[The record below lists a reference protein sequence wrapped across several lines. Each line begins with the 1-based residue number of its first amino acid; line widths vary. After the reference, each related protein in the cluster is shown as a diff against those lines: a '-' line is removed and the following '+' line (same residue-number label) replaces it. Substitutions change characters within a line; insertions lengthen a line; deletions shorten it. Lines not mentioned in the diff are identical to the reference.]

1 MTPKKS
7 LQPISE
13 TQLIQTPTSVASPIQ
28 DEATALI
35 SQAINKGVDVATMEK
50 LLAMRRELNAEK
62 AKAAYDTAMADF
74 QAECPTIE
82 KKTQG
87 YNYKYAD
94 LTTIIEQV
102 KDLLARHGFSY
113 TFDTDEVDNAIIVY
127 CKVKH
132 IAGHME
138 ISKAQIKR
146 ETTTKMNASQQS
158 GAAMTYGKRYA
169 FVNAFG
175 ILTGDE
181 DTDASIKHMD
191 ALDSRTSQ
199 GGGVVSPGSETANV
213 VNKYPKPGE
222 GSRKPI
228 TASQKGD
235 IIRLLGKLK
244 KTQIDLNNLVKA
256 QYSLET
262 YQLLTITQAN
272 EVIKFLEKKIVEND
286 EKTLDLD
293 AEQIAVD
300 VEEGL
305 EEDKSPKMSMTEPI

>member
-1 MTPKKS
+1 MRGGNFMSPKAK
-7 LQPISE
+7 
-13 TQLIQTPTSVASPIQ
+13 QLTNQDVQEAYIATRQEPVNIQVQ

-35 SQAINKGVDVATMEK
+35 SQAIDKNVPVETMEK

-62 AKAAYDTAMADF
+62 AKAAYDTAMAEF

-132 IAGHME
+132 TAGHSE

-181 DTDASIKHMD
+181 DTDASTPPAK
-191 ALDSRTSQ
+191 TSLMQHNTQ
-199 GGGVVSPGSETANV
+199 GGANL
-213 VNKYPKPGE
+213 KPGDV
-222 GSRKPI
+222 GSSKEI
-228 TASQKGD
+228 TDMQKGD
-235 IIRLLGKLK
+235 IIRLLGKLGK
-244 KTQIDLNNLVKA
+244 NQIELNTLVKA
-256 QYSLET
+256 QYKKDSYRELTFNQAEA
-262 YQLLTITQAN
+262 LLDFLGKKLN
-272 EVIKFLEKKIVEND
+272 EKLMTEKVQD
-286 EKTLDLD
+286 DS
-293 AEQIAVD
+293 EQIANDVD
-300 VEEGL
+300 NGI
-305 EEDKSPKMSMTEPI
+305 KMSLTEPK